1 MPKPKITP
9 SSTPSLPFMTGLDS
23 DLKQHL
29 VNGLKELWTH
39 HSTALEGNTLTLQET
54 HFVLSEGLTISGKSL
69 ADHNEVVG
77 HARAIDLLFEMVKP
91 SHGPITHSD
100 IFLLHKS
107 VQTESIFD
115 IMSPVGGWKV
125 EPNGRYAYN
134 KDNRMTFHSYAHPDY
149 IPKLMDEW
157 CEALNDDALN
167 TKADL
172 PKLIDNY
179 AFLHAGFTSVHPFF
193 DGNGRMGR
201 LLCNIPLL
209 KAGFPPLV
217 IRNESRTDYLKA
229 LQEYSEATPVPD
241 KFTGVWPAGDAYLD
255 KLKACCH
262 HEYTETLELMN
273 QIQCEQQ
280 KRDHWREENKTK
292 GVLDDPSF

>member
-9 SSTPSLPFMTGLDS
+9 SSTPSLPFIFTGLDS

-29 VNGLKELWTH
+29 VNGLKALWTH

-107 VQTESIFD
+107 IQTESVFD

-149 IPKLMDEW
+149 LPKLMDEW
-157 CEALNDDALN
+157 CEALNDDAL
-167 TKADL
+167 
-172 PKLIDNY
+172 
-179 AFLHAGFTSVHPFF
+179 
-193 DGNGRMGR
+193 
-201 LLCNIPLL
+201 
-209 KAGFPPLV
+209 
-217 IRNESRTDYLKA
+217 
-229 LQEYSEATPVPD
+229 
-241 KFTGVWPAGDAYLD
+241 
-255 KLKACCH
+255 
-262 HEYTETLELMN
+262 
-273 QIQCEQQ
+273 
-280 KRDHWREENKTK
+280 
-292 GVLDDPSF
+292 